1 MSDFF
6 DSGANTHLIN
16 GDLAKKEKLQTIS
29 KNHSALGVIRGG
41 TITTDSGNFRL
52 NLGSGKE
59 GICHEIRAI
68 GIKNVTLELGE
79 YGLEEIGKEFAFSA
93 TETEKEYILPKM
105 VGGSKFHLLLGV
117 KNTRIQPVFLRVLPS
132 GVEVNLSPFKDVWV
146 SRIIFAGPSKL
157 FTQLIRINKKKLF
170 MLYTLSGKI
179 T

>member
-59 GICHEIRAI
+59 GICHEIRAM
-68 GIKNVTLELGE
+68 GIKNVT
-79 YGLEEIGKEFAFSA
+79 
-93 TETEKEYILPKM
+93 
-105 VGGSKFHLLLGV
+105 
-117 KNTRIQPVFLRVLPS
+117 
-132 GVEVNLSPFKDVWV
+132 
-146 SRIIFAGPSKL
+146 
-157 FTQLIRINKKKLF
+157 
-170 MLYTLSGKI
+170 
-179 T
+179 